1 MRRRTLCAAL
11 TAILA
16 ILLIECVGFNM
27 PFWRT
32 FGAST
37 DTASYANAM
46 GSGLERTKEG
56 MLRVT
61 DPTEAWLEVKTDGTS
76 DYARI
81 DPSLVTGKALTAVHL
96 RASVDHRIA
105 RETSFSPQSSRSCYI
120 HAPGKGT
127 LRVSIEEPKGSLIPI
142 QAVRANVKVPFGFD
156 PARVAIMT
164 AIVLIAACWRPG
176 SRLWRIPLDTASTR
190 QRAVAWCIAVPIA
203 LATVYGIGTQLASGP
218 LVFHEAGG
226 YTYDFDQYGHV
237 ADALLQGRTSLDLG
251 VPDALAAADN
261 PYSTATRAK
270 LLADGVNP
278 IYWDY
283 AYYHG
288 HWYSYFGVLP
298 AVLLFMPY
306 RMITGHMLSSGAA
319 VLLLMFL
326 AMLFLALLVLRVI
339 DRIAPKTSLAAV
351 SIALTTMLLGSN
363 AGYLLFRRNFY
374 SVPFAAS
381 LALSALGLWLW
392 LGAEYDDGEHGRVSA
407 GGGCLR
413 RAWQAM
419 HAADRWQAGDAP
431 ALSLTRIGLGALC
444 IAANFGCR
452 PTFCLTALLGVAIFW
467 PQLKAIAVT
476 LRKRTAPMPATLRAP
491 VAVIIAA
498 LIPVLPLMAYN
509 AARFGSPMNFG
520 NEYQLTVTDMTAYR
534 VAAANILP
542 IVGDYLLLPLRC
554 TDTFPWIALSA
565 AALPEWSYTEPM
577 IGGLFAMCPLA
588 ALSFALPFLRSRDGR
603 PGRTRTMPAAL
614 ALAVGL
620 VVFDAVNAGLGWRY
634 MADFGWLFVLAAL
647 PVLLRLLGEPGTG
660 SCDGRRQTGAIPM
673 RIRLARLAVAAIMMC
688 SIAVGV
694 LSLFT
699 IGRHDALISTAPNLF
714 YNVFAW
720 FL

>member
-1 MRRRTLCAAL
+1 MIAILAAL
-11 TAILA
+11 LA

-37 DTASYANAM
+37 DTASYTNAM
-46 GSGLERTKEG
+46 GPGLERTREG

-61 DPTEAWLEVKTDGTS
+61 DPTEAWLEVETDGTS

-81 DPSLVTGKALTAVHL
+81 DPSFVTGKALAAVHI
-96 RASVDHRIA
+96 RASVDHGIA
-105 RETSFSPQSSRSCYI
+105 RETSFSPQSARSCYI

-127 LRVSIEEPKGSLIPI
+127 LRVSIEESKGSLIPI
-142 QAVRANVKVPFGFD
+142 QAVRANVKVPFDFN
-156 PARVAIMT
+156 PARVAIMA

-203 LATVYGIGTQLASGP
+203 LATVYGIGTQLTSGP
-218 LVFHEAGG
+218 LIFHEAGG
-226 YTYDFDQYGHV
+226 YTYDFDQYGHI
-237 ADALLQGRTSLDLG
+237 ADALLQGRTSLDLS

-392 LGAEYDDGEHGRVSA
+392 LGTAYDDGRHGLASA
-407 GGGCLR
+407 GGGRLGRARQALR
-413 RAWQAM
+413 
-419 HAADRWQAGDAP
+419 AADRWQAGDAP
-431 ALSLTRIGLGALC
+431 ALSLTRIGLGSLC

-452 PTFCLTALLGVAIFW
+452 PTFCLTALLGIAIFW
-467 PQLKAIAVT
+467 PQLKAIAST
-476 LRKRTAPMPATLRAP
+476 LRNGGVPMPAALRAP
-491 VAVIIAA
+491 VVVIIAA

-509 AARFGSPMNFG
+509 ATRFGSPMNFG

-534 VAAANILP
+534 VAATNILP
-542 IVGDYLLLPLRC
+542 IAGDYLLLPLRC

-588 ALSFALPFLRSRDGR
+588 ALSFALPFLRARDGR
-603 PGRTRTMPAAL
+603 PGRTRTTLTAL
-614 ALAVGL
+614 ALAIGL

-634 MADFGWLFVLAAL
+634 MADFGWLFALAAT
-647 PVLLRLLGEPGTG
+647 PVLLRLLGEPGAG
-660 SCDGRRQTGAIPM
+660 NGGEHGRTDATPM

-699 IGRHDALISTAPNLF
+699 IGRHDALISAAPNLF